1 MDTKFH
7 VLEMETSV
15 QQGIK
20 VDLCSRHFDHKDS
33 VLINRLM
40 PLSKGT
46 AAGIELY
53 FLPFHSITMR
63 GQWFFSPLKM
73 ERQGTSLGG
82 DSNPHKIA
90 EPMTVLIMIF

>member
-1 MDTKFH
+1 MHRRLTRSPGRIHIIHTVFKEGCDLNMDTKFH

-46 AAGIELY
+46 AAGI
-53 FLPFHSITMR
+53 
-63 GQWFFSPLKM
+63 
-73 ERQGTSLGG
+73 
-82 DSNPHKIA
+82 
-90 EPMTVLIMIF
+90 